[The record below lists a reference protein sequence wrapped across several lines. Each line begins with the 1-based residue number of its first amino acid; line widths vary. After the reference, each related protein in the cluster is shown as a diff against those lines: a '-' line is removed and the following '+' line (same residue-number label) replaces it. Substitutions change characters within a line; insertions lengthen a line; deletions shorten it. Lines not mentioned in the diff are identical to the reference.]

1 MGQLATRR
9 SSACLSRSAIFS
21 PGWISGPLSEHA
33 EHQTV
38 QAQSRVVGVP
48 RLCSLPGHCQ
58 VKLTSC
64 VVSQTLCLLPELS
77 IPPFVPPLTL
87 PTQTPTELLLS
98 LVITLPILPG
108 PQQIWAGYQ
117 PQLAVY
123 RRHSRHDKWLL
134 PNGDR
139 RRVMDFSPISDPTTP
154 LTMPGST

>member
-1 MGQLATRR
+1 MSRYSHPRRLPLSHRKMQTGEGRPHAPRHATPRHECRPCQSHSPGSALRVSRLARLMGQLATRR

-48 RLCSLPGHCQ
+48 RLCSLPGQCH

-77 IPPFVPPLTL
+77 VL
-87 PTQTPTELLLS
+87 PWSLCATSDTPHADS
-98 LVITLPILPG
+98 
-108 PQQIWAGYQ
+108 
-117 PQLAVY
+117 
-123 RRHSRHDKWLL
+123 
-134 PNGDR
+134 N
-139 RRVMDFSPISDPTTP
+139 
-154 LTMPGST
+154 